1 MKATINRCISYEKE
15 IFMKKISPIIL
26 FITLEL
32 FNSDIKRSKKSNK
45 FVYKKYIL
53 FEWLILNNQ
62 INIIIIHDIIVI
74 NSNKITFINLIKKIQ
89 QKLF

>member
-53 FEWLILNNQ
+53 FE
-62 INIIIIHDIIVI
+62 
-74 NSNKITFINLIKKIQ
+74 
-89 QKLF
+89 